1 DEMAPINYVLK
12 SGDDKIY
19 MAKSN
24 RWTIVEKQTV
34 TEKGPHRGGTFKEAF
49 NHRMV
54 FVYGTGGNAAENK
67 WAYEKAVYD
76 AEVWYYRGNGAVDIV
91 ADKNFKPAR
100 YADRGII
107 IYGNAQTNRAW
118 KKLLK
123 DCPVQVQQ
131 GGISIGDK
139 KYTGDDL
146 AAYFMWPR
154 ADSETASVAV
164 VSGTGI
170 KGMKATEAN
179 QY

>member
-1 DEMAPINYVLK
+1 QQEQSLKFSKVNLRRSKPKKTIKGHTQNVSTLSFDLHDFNKGDTVQILLDEMAPINYVLK

-24 RWTIVEKQTV
+24 RWTIVEKPAV

-91 ADKNFKPAR
+91 ADKN
-100 YADRGII
+100 
-107 IYGNAQTNRAW
+107 
-118 KKLLK
+118 
-123 DCPVQVQQ
+123 
-131 GGISIGDK
+131 
-139 KYTGDDL
+139 
-146 AAYFMWPR
+146 
-154 ADSETASVAV
+154 
-164 VSGTGI
+164 
-170 KGMKATEAN
+170 
-179 QY
+179 